1 MERWSGK
8 TAVVTGASS
17 GIGAA
22 ISVKL
27 ADAGFRVV
35 GLARSD
41 HLVDQLQAKV
51 TGDGNITSLKCDIA
65 KSEEIAMAFQSIEE
79 NFAGIH
85 VLVNNAGVIYPAH
98 ITDVGDSPMSND
110 EVISTLDVNVKGM
123 ILCTRHAVA
132 SMKKQNFNGHIVNI
146 NSVAG
151 HYIPF
156 LPNINVYSAS
166 KHAVTAFTKSLL
178 NELAQF
184 GSSIK
189 VTGISPGLVRTKMAQ
204 RDGVEIDLPMLE
216 PSDVADTVLYAL
228 STPPAV
234 NITELT
240 VQRVSEKR
248 I

>member
-27 ADAGFRVV
+27 ADAGLRVV
-35 GLARSD
+35 GLAI
-41 HLVDQLQAKV
+41 
-51 TGDGNITSLKCDIA
+51 GDELKSTNYNITLLECDIT
-65 KSEEIAMAFQSIEE
+65 KPEKIASTFKAIEE
-79 NFAGIH
+79 NFGGIH
-85 VLVNNAGVIYPAH
+85 VLVNCAGVIYPAH

-110 EVISTLDVNVKGM
+110 EVISILDVNVKGM
-123 ILCTRHAVA
+123 MLCTRHAVA
-132 SMKKQNFNGHIVNI
+132 SMKKQNFNGHIINI
-146 NSVAG
+146 NSLAG

-156 LPNINVYSAS
+156 SPDMNVYSAS
-166 KHAVTAFTKSLL
+166 KHAVTAFTKALL
-178 NELAQF
+178 NELAHF

-189 VTGISPGLVRTKMAQ
+189 VTSISPGLTRTKMAL
-204 RDGVEIDLPMLE
+204 RVGVELDMPILE
-216 PSDVADTVLYAL
+216 PSHIADTVLYVL
-228 STPPAV
+228 CTPPVV

-240 VQRVSEKR
+240 VQPVSEKR